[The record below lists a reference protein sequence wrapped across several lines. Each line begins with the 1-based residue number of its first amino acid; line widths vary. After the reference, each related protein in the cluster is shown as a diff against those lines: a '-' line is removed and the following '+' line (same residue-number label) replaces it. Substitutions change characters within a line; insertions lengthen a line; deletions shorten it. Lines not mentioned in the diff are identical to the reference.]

1 MHFYYSRQLW
11 VLTSFLSL
19 ARERPDAILGV
30 FIRDADDVTLEPL
43 DDPIGWEA
51 MDSAGTRPSE
61 RPLVARSESNMT
73 TQSTLSFSKYNYASA
88 NSTPKV
94 YTGQTPQVSQYSL
107 ENTVAAVGNPEQ
119 SRSEIF
125 GSGPLRVEPE
135 ALETFADNQTKTPTP
150 VSSARMSS
158 PFTNSAKLTD
168 QQPKPTPP
176 PSITA
181 TSLCSQPTN
190 SSSSNS
196 KQASLSDAEKR
207 QRQLQLRVYRAR
219 TQMPSHIPLRVFRE
233 PAECVEAQ
241 EILDLNT

>member
-1 MHFYYSRQLW
+1 
-11 VLTSFLSL
+11 
-19 ARERPDAILGV
+19 
-30 FIRDADDVTLEPL
+30 
-43 DDPIGWEA
+43 

-61 RPLVARSESNMT
+61 RPLAARSESNMT
-73 TQSTLSFSKYNYASA
+73 TGSTSSFSKYNSYASA
-88 NSTPKV
+88 NSMPQA
-94 YTGQTPQVSQYSL
+94 YPGQTPQVSQDSL
-107 ENTVAAVGNPEQ
+107 ENTFAAPGNSEP

-125 GSGPLRVEPE
+125 GSGPIRVEPE

-158 PFTNSAKLTD
+158 SSSVVINSPTSPWHPPSWPHPSTKLTD

-181 TSLCSQPTN
+181 ASHCSQPTN

-241 EILDLNT
+241 EVLNLNT